1 MITYSRQSRQSVT
14 ALVSAKTRWKKNRTD
29 FKVRRK
35 WKVILC
41 QMKAQMIWKQINLSI
56 FLDLP
61 CRLEVVPQKMGH
73 LLTDFWKNSVKKVGH
88 IFFYFSERLTFI
100 ITWNNLTFHIWVI
113 WMTELN
119 SINHVFKRLHFDNFK
134 RFEVKSFYI
143 ILEDLFHIC
152 WTIGYFHFTYRF

>member
-1 MITYSRQSRQSVT
+1 MTSFKTKIDNLFK
-14 ALVSAKTRWKKNRTD
+14 AVSAERYSVSVRQNKVKKNRTD

-41 QMKAQMIWKQINLSI
+41 QMKAQMIWRQINLSI

-61 CRLEVVPQKMGH
+61 CRLEVVPPKMGH

-113 WMTELN
+113 WITELN
-119 SINHVFKRLHFDNFK
+119 SINHVFKRLFF
-134 RFEVKSFYI
+134 
-143 ILEDLFHIC
+143 
-152 WTIGYFHFTYRF
+152 W